1 MEKKKLVRHLKA
13 SNSDINYSLYHG
25 LYHSFLYSLLPLKYD
40 FLLTVSRK
48 NLTWNMLWLK
58 AFFVGLASIGF
69 IKESKYNIKKLKLWT
84 TKIIINFQNYRI
96 IQTQKLEENQTNK
109 NWRAKVNVR
118 KMLGFVLLKFK
129 LLIPTRRKIS
139 LHANNSV
146 WKRGFR
152 GKIPWNKTLL

>member
-1 MEKKKLVRHLKA
+1 MDYTIPFFIHFC
-13 SNSDINYSLYHG
+13 H
-25 LYHSFLYSLLPLKYD
+25 
-40 FLLTVSRK
+40 
-48 NLTWNMLWLK
+48 WNMIFLWLFLGK
-58 AFFVGLASIGF
+58 ILHETCFDWKLFCWFGVYRRYKRI
-69 IKESKYNIKKLKLWT
+69 KYNIKKLKLWT

-96 IQTQKLEENQTNK
+96 IQTQKLEENETNK